1 MTGKEL
7 QRLCDLARQSNSKLG
22 WPQIAKSLGVQ
33 DAPTLKAL
41 FRQGELRDSDTPNT
55 QGLENLRA
63 AAQTTRT
70 AARDELPALRASRYS
85 VVSDA
90 LR

>member
-7 QRLCDLARQSNSKLG
+7 RRLCDLARQNNKLG
-22 WPQIAKSLGVQ
+22 LPQIAKSLGIQ
-33 DAPTLKAL
+33 NAPTLKAL
-41 FRQGELRDSDTPNT
+41 FRQGELRDSDIPHA
-55 QGLENLRA
+55 QGLESLRA

-85 VVSDA
+85 VVPDA